1 LAHSG
6 ASHDTRAERIKTMGK
21 IDVRK
26 YLKKSFIGLDDVEGG
41 PMTLKI
47 AEVVEGQYDKLNL
60 IFTSGQKFALNK
72 ENTGRLFRD
81 LGEDVEDWIDADVKL
96 FKGVFHT
103 QNGETDGVELEVLT
117 PEAKPA
123 TKPRGDMDDEIPF

>member
-1 LAHSG
+1 M
-6 ASHDTRAERIKTMGK
+6 TGK

-26 YLKKSFIGLDDVEGG
+26 YLKKSFIGLDDVLDG
-41 PMTLKI
+41 PMTLRI

-81 LGEDVEDWIDADVKL
+81 LGEDVEDWIDTDVKL
-96 FKGVFHT
+96 FKDVFHT
-103 QNGETDGVELEVLT
+103 QNGETDGV
-117 PEAKPA
+117 KY
-123 TKPRGDMDDEIPF
+123 

>member
-1 LAHSG
+1 M
-6 ASHDTRAERIKTMGK
+6 TGK

-26 YLKKSFIGLDDVEGG
+26 YLKKSFIGLDDVLDG
-41 PMTLKI
+41 PMTLRI

-81 LGEDVEDWIDADVKL
+81 LGEDVEDWIDTDVKL

-103 QNGETDGVELEVLT
+103 QNGETDGVELEVLMPET
-117 PEAKPA
+117 KPEAKPA